1 MPPWPPAFSSMRSGA
16 NAGDVMSF
24 CIDRLHS
31 GGLIVNYRCPASCA
45 HCLYACGP
53 GRASDYMTPAMAS
66 HLAGRLVEMGCDSV
80 HIGGGEPL
88 LERDGLCGVL
98 DALRA
103 GGVDVCYVETN
114 CFWAASERQA
124 RQAVRLLR
132 EHGLTRLLVSIDP
145 FHNSSIPFQRV
156 LTAMAACQA
165 EGMGV
170 FPWQM
175 EFAEDIQRL
184 DPARP
189 HSLEEYATVFGRDYA
204 MQVFRRYGLTFG
216 GRAAIRFRDRLGKM
230 PASRIVTQP
239 SPCRRLAETSHFHI
253 DHAGRYIP
261 GLCTGFAIP
270 VAALGRPLTD
280 YPLLSL
286 LYRDGIGALRTL
298 TISDFGYKDR
308 DDGYCQACDLCLDI
322 RRHIVRTSPKAFP
335 ELGPEGF
342 YALLDK
348 ETGGHPG

>member
-1 MPPWPPAFSSMRSGA
+1 MSSGG
-16 NAGDVMSF
+16 NAGNAMSF
-24 CIDRLHS
+24 RIDRLQS

-53 GRASDYMTPAMAS
+53 ARSPDYMTPAMAAQ
-66 HLAGRLVEMGCDSV
+66 LAGRLIELGCAIV

-88 LERDGLCGVL
+88 LDREGLCGVL

-124 RQAVRLLR
+124 RQVVAQLQ
-132 EHGLTRLLVSIDP
+132 EHGLGRLLVSIDP
-145 FHNSSIPFQRV
+145 FHNETIPFQRV
-156 LTAMAACQA
+156 LTAMKAAQA

-170 FPWQM
+170 IPWRM

-189 HSLEEYATVFGRDYA
+189 HGLEEYARVFGSDYG
-204 MQVFRRYGLTFG
+204 MQAFNRYGLTFG

-230 PASRIVTQP
+230 PASRIAGQP
-239 SPCRRLAETSHFHI
+239 SPCRRLAETTHFHI
-253 DHAGRYIP
+253 DQGGRYIP

-270 VAALGRPLTD
+270 VSSLGRPLIE
-280 YPLLSL
+280 YPLIDL
-286 LYRDGIGALRTL
+286 LYRGGIGALRDL
-298 TISDFGYKDR
+298 AVSSFGYKDR
-308 DDGYCQACDLCLDI
+308 ADGYCGACDLCLDI
-322 RRHIVRTSPKAFP
+322 RRHIVRTAREAPP
-335 ELGPEGF
+335 ELGPAGF
-342 YALLDK
+342 YAQLDR
-348 ETGGHPG
+348 ETESGIRQVYS